1 VIRAI
6 DEDNAADREYAI
18 AAKSWGMVGSL
29 RLLWE
34 ARAAG
39 LWASQGLALRTIESG
54 VRGDGNVWGHDSS
67 PNGGTS
73 DLGGE
78 PVTEADYRAY
88 LRRRGNRGQGGM
100 QGVGPLQLTW
110 WGFQDEADKIGG
122 CWVANWSGDLQRWT
136 VPPELRL
143 RRQVRCRERPLARP
157 PHLGRRHIVGRPRGA
172 VDGAERDERFAGVG
186 DRLEDLAGR
195 DAERTARMMKQ
206 EGLTVVDAMSK
217 VCPQGA

>member
-122 CWVANWSGDLQRWT
+122 CWVAKFNYRIGFDHFAHLVVANGERLGAAIYNGGPSRPNFAYADKFAAAKDLW
-136 VPPELRL
+136 
-143 RRQVRCRERPLARP
+143 
-157 PHLGRRHIVGRPRGA
+157 H
-172 VDGAERDERFAGVG
+172 
-186 DRLEDLAGR
+186 DRL
-195 DAERTARMMKQ
+195 T
-206 EGLTVVDAMSK
+206 
-217 VCPQGA
+217 